1 MPDSP
6 QPPATPAPPATPP
19 ATRAAPC
26 APAASGGRG
35 ARTAGP
41 VPVRR
46 RGRRPGAAG
55 PEGRRPRPL
64 GAMDRNVLF
73 LYLVTRAGVWTT
85 AYCSGRLFTG
95 DGGAHRAPSMLSRWQ
110 QWDWAYYLH
119 IARDGYF
126 AEPGAGGAATVDNRE
141 AFLPGFPMLLR
152 AVHGLLLPDW
162 TAAGLLISFVAGAV
176 AVLALARIA
185 ESELPGGRGGSHA
198 VFYLLLSPCAVF
210 LAAGYTEALFLALAL
225 PSWLAARKGRWP
237 LAAVLACAA
246 GTVRVN
252 GLFLAAALLVQFL
265 TTVRERRGSGWW
277 RRVPWPAA
285 APVLPFA
292 LYSWWLHSRTGDWMA
307 WKHAEERGWYRQ
319 FHSPWQAWG
328 HTWTA
333 AFSHT
338 QTTPYALLFQAELA
352 AMVAGAGLL
361 CVLLRLR
368 RWPEAVY
375 LALTLWALG
384 TSYWYMSVP
393 RSSLLWW
400 PLWVL
405 LARWGLRRPWLRSAY
420 VAVVA
425 PLTTVL
431 TLAFTSGRWAG

>member
-1 MPDSP
+1 MSDSP
-6 QPPATPAPPATPP
+6 AVPVTPAVPAIPSVAGACDVPT
-19 ATRAAPC
+19 AESTRP
-26 APAASGGRG
+26 
-35 ARTAGP
+35 
-41 VPVRR
+41 
-46 RGRRPGAAG
+46 RGRRAGAARA
-55 PEGRRPRPL
+55 RRRRWGF
-64 GAMDRNVLF
+64 GAMERDVLA
-73 LYLVTRAGVWTT
+73 LYLVTRAGVWIT

-95 DGGAHRAPSMLSRWQ
+95 DGSAHRAPSMMSRWQ

-126 AEPGAGGAATVDNRE
+126 AVPGAEGAPTADNRE
-141 AFLPGFPMLLR
+141 AFLPGYPLLLR
-152 AVHGLLLPDW
+152 AVHGLLVPNW

-185 ESELPGGRGGSHA
+185 QWELPGGSGGSHA

-210 LAAGYTEALFLALAL
+210 LAAGYTESLFLALAL

-237 LAAVLACAA
+237 LAAGLACAA
-246 GTVRVN
+246 GAVRVN

-265 TTVRERRGSGWW
+265 MTVRQRPRRGWW

-285 APVLPFA
+285 LPVLPFVV
-292 LYSWWLHSRTGDWMA
+292 YSAYLHSRTGDWMA

-338 QTTPYALLFQAELA
+338 QTTPYALLFQCELVG
-352 AMVAGAGLL
+352 MVVGLAL
-361 CVLLRLR
+361 LGVLLRTR

-375 LALTLWALG
+375 VALTLWALG

-393 RSSLLWW
+393 RASLLWW

-405 LARWGLRRPWLRSAY
+405 LARWSLERPWLRTAY
-420 VAVVA
+420 VAAVA
-425 PLTTVL
+425 PVTTVL
-431 TLAFTSGRWAG
+431 TVAFTSGRWAG